1 MSRNTTAGIDIG
13 THHVKVVIAERSRNA
28 QGKAVPHVIGTGI
41 AESRGLRHGY
51 IINTNEVTSSIA
63 VALAEAEKASG
74 VTVEEGYLAIGGIS
88 LESITAEGTS
98 TVSRGD
104 NEISEL
110 DLTTIEEACEANIP
124 PAQLQNRRI
133 IHRIPLQHSIDGQP
147 VMGSPI
153 GLKGMRIE
161 AKYLFITALEP
172 HVSDLVDA
180 VENAGVEVTDYVAS
194 PIAASLVSLS
204 KSQKIAGCVLANIG
218 AETVS
223 IAVFENN
230 LPISLETFSLGS
242 TDITNDIALGLKIPL
257 EEAQQIKHGER
268 TGTNISRQ
276 QLNEIVNAR
285 LSDIFEL
292 IETHLKRIKRNK
304 MLPAG
309 IIITGGGARIANIS
323 DLAKSSLEL
332 PSRVASVEFGKQT
345 SRQIQDARWAVAYG
359 ICIYGLSSGDSA
371 GRRGLW
377 LKRLVPQIFRWIK
390 QFLP

>member
-1 MSRNTTAGIDIG
+1 MSRTTTAGIDIG

-28 QGKAVPHVIGTGI
+28 QGKVVPHIIGTGI

-51 IINTNEVTSSIA
+51 IINTNEVTNSVA
-63 VALAEAEKASG
+63 AALADAEKASG
-74 VTVEEGYLAIGGIS
+74 TKVEEGYLAIGGIS
-88 LESITAEGTS
+88 LESITANGTS

-104 NEISEL
+104 NEISDL
-110 DLTTIEEACEANIP
+110 DLTTIEEACEATIP
-124 PAQLQNRRI
+124 QAQLQNRRI
-133 IHRIPLQHSIDGQP
+133 IHRIPLEYSIDGQR
-147 VMGSPI
+147 VLGSPI

-161 AKYLFITALEP
+161 ATYLFITALEP
-172 HVSDLVDA
+172 HINDLVDA
-180 VENAGVEVTDYVAS
+180 VEGAGVEVIDMVAS

-257 EEAQQIKHGER
+257 EEAQLIKHGER
-268 TGTNISRQ
+268 TNTNISRQ
-276 QLNEIVNAR
+276 QLSEIVNAR

-323 DLAKSSLEL
+323 DLAKASLEL

-345 SRQIQDARWAVAYG
+345 PGPIQDARWAVAYG
-359 ICIYGLSSGDSA
+359 ICIYGLSSGNGG
-371 GRRGLW
+371 GRGRQW
-377 LKRLVPQIFRWIK
+377 LKRLFPQIIRWVK

>member
-13 THHVKVVIAERSRNA
+13 THHVKVVITERSRNE
-28 QGKAVPHVIGTGI
+28 QGRVVPRVIGTGI

-51 IINTNEVTSSIA
+51 IINTNEVTTSVA
-63 VALAEAEKASG
+63 AALAEAQKASG
-74 VTVEEGYLAIGGIS
+74 VQVEEGYLAIGGIS
-88 LESITAEGTS
+88 LESLTINGTS

-110 DLTTIEEACEANIP
+110 DLTTVEEACESTIP

-133 IHRIPLQHSIDGQP
+133 IHRIPLEYSIDGQQ
-147 VMGSPI
+147 VLGSPV
-153 GLKGMRIE
+153 GLKGMRVD
-161 AKYLFITALEP
+161 AKFLFITALEP

-180 VENAGVEVTDYVAS
+180 VENAGVEVIDMVAA
-194 PIAASLVSLS
+194 PIAASMVSLS

-223 IAVFENN
+223 IAVFEND

-257 EEAQQIKHGER
+257 EEAQLIKHGER
-268 TGTNISRQ
+268 TNTNISRQ
-276 QLNEIVNAR
+276 QLSEIVNAR

-323 DLAKSSLEL
+323 DLAKASLEL
-332 PSRVASVEFGKQT
+332 PSRVASVEFGKQGPG
-345 SRQIQDARWAVAYG
+345 QIQDARWAVAYG
-359 ICIYGLSSGDSA
+359 ISIYGLSSANAG
-371 GRRGLW
+371 GRRGQW
-377 LKRLVPQIFRWIK
+377 VKQIIGRFIRWVK